1 MGLEQSSPKTP
12 LSSRTARRSHK
23 GRKTKAKCHGVATN
37 RPLLL
42 SYGRIQRSRAEVCFS
57 LSPSSQVRS
66 PTIHP
71 QNELR
76 LTCRQAHSARRLP
89 LIESSCTAQSQGEK
103 QAQQRVLYLA
113 AFRKQ
118 THDHI
123 DNFPSRTLYAGSGTK
138 RDAIT
143 WQRFISLCSVGP

>member
-1 MGLEQSSPKTP
+1 MSLETGGSPVAGYLSCAAKKGNPKKAAPGAAP
-12 LSSRTARRSHK
+12 LIQGVSLCCLTRQ
-23 GRKTKAKCHGVATN
+23 GRLRNSTWQGTHNVPCHGTRTV
-37 RPLLL
+37 L
-42 SYGRIQRSRAEVCFS
+42 AENS
-57 LSPSSQVRS
+57 LV
-66 PTIHP
+66 
-71 QNELR
+71 
-76 LTCRQAHSARRLP
+76 
-89 LIESSCTAQSQGEK
+89 ESNCTAQSQGEK